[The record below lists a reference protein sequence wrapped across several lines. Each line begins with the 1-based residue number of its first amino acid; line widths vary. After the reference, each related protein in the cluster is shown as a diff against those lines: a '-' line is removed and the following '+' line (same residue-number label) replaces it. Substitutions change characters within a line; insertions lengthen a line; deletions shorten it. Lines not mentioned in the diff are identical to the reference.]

1 MKALMFDAPW
11 AMPFR
16 DVPDPQARAGHA
28 IVRVKAV
35 GICGSD
41 VHGFTGSTGRRS
53 PGIIMGHEFAGQ
65 IESLDKTGSSETGL
79 NETGPSGI
87 ISGVTNSVEPPINHL
102 WTVPGESQLLEKW
115 QAQDRELAGQ
125 SDVMTHYHQ
134 LQIEDFVQSILE
146 NRSPEVSA
154 ETAKS
159 VVEVFAAIYKNHQ

>member
-28 IVRVKAV
+28 IIRVKAV

-65 IESLDKTGSSETGL
+65 IESLDKSGSSETGL

-87 ISGVTNSVEPPINHL
+87 ISGELEFQIGDRVAINPLITCGQCEPCRS
-102 WTVPGESQLLEKW
+102 G
-115 QAQDRELAGQ
+115 
-125 SDVMTHYHQ
+125 
-134 LQIEDFVQSILE
+134 LE
-146 NRSPEVSA
+146 NICERRKGIGWSVDGAYAELVRPSLCSA
-154 ETAKS
+154 RARL
-159 VVEVFAAIYKNHQ
+159 VC